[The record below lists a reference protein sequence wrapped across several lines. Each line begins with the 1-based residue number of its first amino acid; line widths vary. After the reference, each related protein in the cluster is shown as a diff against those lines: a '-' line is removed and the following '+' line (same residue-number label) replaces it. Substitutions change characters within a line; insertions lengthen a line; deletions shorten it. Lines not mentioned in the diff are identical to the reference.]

1 MPAPRDWLTLTI
13 PPLGDGRCAAA
24 PGTRP
29 FAAADAQALAR
40 LMLDSYRGSV
50 DDGGETLDDA
60 RRDVGRLL
68 AGDFGTV
75 DWGACTVVERQG
87 TLASATILTRDR
99 VAPPPLETGEAF
111 LAFSMTAPA
120 FKRRGLARSGL
131 SHVIAT
137 LQSRG
142 EPRLH
147 LVVTR
152 TNIPAVR
159 LYRSIGFVEGPIGG
173 QSGHCP
179 GIPRP

>member
-13 PPLGDGRCAAA
+13 PPLGDGRCAVA

-87 TLASATILTRDR
+87 TLASATILPRDR
-99 VAPPPLETGEAF
+99 AAPPPGATRDPGRGARPRSWTAGALWPPPPPPP
-111 LAFSMTAPA
+111 APA
-120 FKRRGLARSGL
+120 
-131 SHVIAT
+131 
-137 LQSRG
+137 
-142 EPRLH
+142 
-147 LVVTR
+147 
-152 TNIPAVR
+152 
-159 LYRSIGFVEGPIGG
+159 
-173 QSGHCP
+173 
-179 GIPRP
+179 PRPRRSKRERRSWPSP